1 MLTVAAVAT
10 SGSLYFSLGMGLYP
24 CRLCWYQ
31 RILMYPLVLFLAV
44 SLYEERPVHKV
55 ALPMAA
61 GGLLIAAYHSVL
73 QLTPSLSCGTL
84 ACSHVQFELFGLLTI
99 PNLSLIAFTLL
110 AALVLVS
117 ARVNGWAR
125 T

>member
-31 RILMYPLVLFLAV
+31 RILMYPLVIFLAV
-44 SLYEERPVHKV
+44 SLYEDRPVHKV
-55 ALPMAA
+55 VLPMGV
-61 GGLLIAAYHSVL
+61 GGLLIAAYHSML

-99 PNLSLIAFTLL
+99 PNLAFLAFALITV
-110 AALVLVS
+110 LVLVS